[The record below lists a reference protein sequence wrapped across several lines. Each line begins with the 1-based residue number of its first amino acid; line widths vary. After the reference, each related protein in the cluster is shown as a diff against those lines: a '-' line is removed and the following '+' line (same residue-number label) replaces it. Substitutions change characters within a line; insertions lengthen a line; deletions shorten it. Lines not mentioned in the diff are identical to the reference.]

1 MAVQYLKQG
10 DTRFEGSMLL
20 DAIAAA
26 NVPSPAVGE
35 IALFNN
41 VSNSN
46 KLSAKINVGGTVS
59 VVEVIGGTVPGWST
73 GHVAA
78 PVAETNYDTLAVNDF
93 YVTTTGN
100 IFRKTVNNVAGD
112 TFVQVYAIPTIP
124 AAQVRSNW
132 NATEGIAVIDNK
144 PTIPAAQVR
153 SNWNA
158 TEGIA
163 VIDNKP
169 TIPATPGGVG
179 LGNVTNIKNKLD
191 ATVAP
196 AVGNNGTEGYSVGSH
211 WFDITHTKVYVCL
224 SSATGAAVWSELT
237 NSSAGALLKLDGTV
251 APAVTDDNTAGYSVS
266 SIWYD
271 TTHTKAYACFSVATR
286 AAVWAELTGTSGGSG
301 GGSSTP
307 DPYFAAL
314 FL

>member
-112 TFVQVYAIPTIP
+112 TFVQVYAI
-124 AAQVRSNW
+124 
-132 NATEGIAVIDNK
+132 